1 MFFAIASNVQHS
13 FSRFSSTSSSSS
25 YLIYSFSRAQYICTS
40 IVWLYLEHSV
50 CVCVSVSVHIYQID
64 SLKGRP
70 SININPS
77 PSIVTLGSASV
88 AVAARA
94 RARVETTPM
103 PLYKSY
109 ISSATACHN
118 RCHCIPNK
126 CESYRIKPKTVNPNP
141 QPNPET
147 NQAESNRMEWNGVPL
162 PRVSTMRL
170 SC

>member
-1 MFFAIASNVQHS
+1 MHKHCLAI
-13 FSRFSSTSSSSS
+13 F
-25 YLIYSFSRAQYICTS
+25 RAQC
-40 IVWLYLEHSV
+40 V
-50 CVCVSVSVHIYQID
+50 CACVSVSVHIYQID

-94 RARVETTPM
+94 RARAATTPM

-147 NQAESNRMEWNGVPL
+147 NQAESNRMEW
-162 PRVSTMRL
+162 STPSPGQHDEVIVL
-170 SC
+170 D

>member
-1 MFFAIASNVQHS
+1 MHKYCLAI
-13 FSRFSSTSSSSS
+13 F
-25 YLIYSFSRAQYICTS
+25 RAQCVY
-40 IVWLYLEHSV
+40 LYLYI
-50 CVCVSVSVHIYQID
+50 HIYQID

-77 PSIVTLGSASV
+77 LVTLNSVSASV
-88 AVAARA
+88 AVTVAGRAAA
-94 RARVETTPM
+94 TTPM

-126 CESYRIKPKTVNPNP
+126 YESYRIEPKTVNPNP
-141 QPNPET
+141 QPSPET
-147 NQAESNRMEWNGVPL
+147 NRMEWNGIPL